1 MPNLGFP
8 ELIMLL
14 IIALV
19 VFGPKKLPE
28 MGRTIGRS
36 LREFRRASAEIRN
49 ELRFEEDEPPRVPS
63 PGSRNRQSS
72 EPPSEP
78 ADTTEPPPGD
88 APIS

>member
-8 ELIMLL
+8 ELILL
-14 IIALV
+14 LV
-19 VFGPKKLPE
+19 IGLMVFGPKKLPE

-49 ELRFEEDEPPRVPS
+49 ELRFEDEPPRVPS
-63 PGSRNRQSS
+63 PGSRSAGKT
-72 EPPSEP
+72 ETPPET
-78 ADTTEPPPGD
+78 AETTEPPPGD

>member
-1 MPNLGFP
+1 MPNIGFP
-8 ELIMLL
+8 EVIMLL

-49 ELRFEEDEPPRVPS
+49 ELRLEDEPPRVPS
-63 PGSRNRQSS
+63 PGRRPAG
-72 EPPSEP
+72 EIRTPPKTAE
-78 ADTTEPPPGD
+78 TTEPPPGD
-88 APIS
+88 VPET

>member
-8 ELIMLL
+8 ELMVLL
-14 IIALV
+14 VIALI

-28 MGRTIGRS
+28 MGRTIGKS

-49 ELRFEEDEPPRVPS
+49 ELRFEDEPPRVPS
-63 PGSRNRQSS
+63 PGSRTRSTREAPPESS
-72 EPPSEP
+72 E
-78 ADTTEPPPGD
+78 TTEPPPGD

>member
-8 ELIMLL
+8 ELMVLL
-14 IIALV
+14 VIALI

-49 ELRFEEDEPPRVPS
+49 ELRFEDEPPRVPS
-63 PGSRNRQSS
+63 PGSRNREASHT
-72 EPPSEP
+72 PPETAETS
-78 ADTTEPPPGD
+78 EPPPGD
-88 APIS
+88 TPIS

>member
-14 IIALV
+14 VIALM

-49 ELRFEEDEPPRVPS
+49 ELRMEDEPPRVAS
-63 PGSRNRQSS
+63 PGSRSAS
-72 EPPSEP
+72 TTEAPPET
-78 ADTTEPPPGD
+78 AETTEPPPGD

>member
-1 MPNLGFP
+1 VPNLGFP

-36 LREFRRASAEIRN
+36 LREFRRASAELRN
-49 ELRFEEDEPPRVPS
+49 ELRFEDDEPPRVPS
-63 PGSRNRQSS
+63 PGSRNRSAGEAPPETS
-72 EPPSEP
+72 E
-78 ADTTEPPPGD
+78 TTEPPPGD

>member
-14 IIALV
+14 VIALV

-28 MGRTIGRS
+28 MGRTIGKS

-49 ELRFEEDEPPRVPS
+49 ELRFEDEPPRVPS
-63 PGSRNRQSS
+63 PGRQSS
-72 EPPSEP
+72 GQTEAPPGTAETS
-78 ADTTEPPPGD
+78 EPPPGD
-88 APIS
+88 APTT

>member
-14 IIALV
+14 VIALV

-28 MGRTIGRS
+28 MGRTIGKS

-49 ELRFEEDEPPRVPS
+49 ELRFEDEPPRVQNSARRPS
-63 PGSRNRQSS
+63 GQTGA
-72 EPPSEP
+72 PPQTVE
-78 ADTTEPPPGD
+78 TTEPPPGD
-88 APIS
+88 APTT